1 MIKAIITW
9 VRTTEYLFQATRTD
23 DLNLLRKIYSLRML
37 RCSHKQKKFL
47 PMLMHLIVEV
57 MIQKQ
62 RNM

>member
-1 MIKAIITW
+1 MARRFFANPKISSEITGI
-9 VRTTEYLFQATRTD
+9 D
-23 DLNLLRKIYSLRML
+23 DLNLRRKIYSLRML

-47 PMLMHLIVEV
+47 PMLVHSIMEV